1 MGIDAFRLLIRQT
14 GDSGIKLF
22 ICNLAFVYFAG
33 GYRDEQCVMLNTIA
47 SVKRVMGLIP
57 VFAALIRSFITRVG
71 QEHGGNF
78 VRHLNKAIG
87 GIIRVVVPKIDR

>member
-1 MGIDAFRLLIRQT
+1 
-14 GDSGIKLF
+14 
-22 ICNLAFVYFAG
+22 
-33 GYRDEQCVMLNTIA
+33 MLNTIA

-87 GIIRVVVPKIDR
+87 GIIRVVVPKIDRCHLIFPPFRFWMLEAETKVVGSGSRRS